1 MHMGNITFDRLSATK
16 FEEFCHDLLHANG
29 FVNIDWRK
37 GTGLASS
44 PADKGRDIVCELPRS
59 DPDGSKHFE
68 KYFVDCKHYKRG
80 VPPKELANLLAWAEA
95 TLASAMERPVP
106 PLYE

>member
-1 MHMGNITFDRLSATK
+1 MGDITFDRLSATK

-44 PADKGRDIVCELPRS
+44 PADKGRTSSPRRSSRKRFYALRECNRHTAQRDAELTLPQLFLHS
-59 DPDGSKHFE
+59 TAE
-68 KYFVDCKHYKRG
+68 QLTLN
-80 VPPKELANLLAWAEA
+80 PK
-95 TLASAMERPVP
+95 
-106 PLYE
+106 